1 MKMDR
6 DTRFKYY
13 QILEQLNQTGVTLNS
28 KMNRES
34 FAEAKDL
41 IGQVINIFA
50 KHDLEMEEDLN
61 STNNADEL
69 IK

>member
-1 MKMDR
+1 M
-6 DTRFKYY
+6 T
-13 QILEQLNQTGVTLNS
+13 
-28 KMNRES
+28 RES
-34 FAEAKDL
+34 FDEAKDL

-61 STNNADEL
+61 SANNADEL